1 MRPSADSRRRL
12 NAFGFILFKAA
23 SLQPLMLSAEA
34 AAVPWCTYAASTTSD
49 AISVCGIQF
58 RSNNVFPYAQLSS

>member
-1 MRPSADSRRRL
+1 MLRPSADSRRRL

-23 SLQPLMLSAEA
+23 SLQPLMLSADA

-49 AISVCGIQF
+49 AM
-58 RSNNVFPYAQLSS
+58 LSSAPGV